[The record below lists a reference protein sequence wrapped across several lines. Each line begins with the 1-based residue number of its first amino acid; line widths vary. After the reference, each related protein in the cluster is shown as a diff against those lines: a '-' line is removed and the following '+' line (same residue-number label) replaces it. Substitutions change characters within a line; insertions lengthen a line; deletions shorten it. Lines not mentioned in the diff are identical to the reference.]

1 MSGVW
6 ISIRYSTIMLRTEV
20 RVPEVLLL
28 SILFGIASS
37 LSWGAGDFA
46 GGLSSRRVG
55 AYRAVLYADF
65 FGLFIL
71 AVAALFY
78 REAFPSARGFING
91 LLGGAMGSFG
101 LLILYYSLS
110 VGQMSIAA
118 PVSAL
123 FAALLPVIYGALTEG
138 LPTSIQFVGFGLA
151 LAAVWLISQGD
162 SGFHVGKL
170 ADLKFPILAGVGF
183 GCYFIFIHE
192 AAGEPNS
199 LLWPMIISRLAGTV
213 MLFFIVLARRES
225 FPVPRGAWGVV
236 LVNAVLDLGGNF
248 FYILASKAGRLD
260 IAAMLSSLY
269 PGATVVL
276 AWLILKERI
285 SRVQLTGI
293 LLAFVAIYFFTL

>member
-1 MSGVW
+1 
-6 ISIRYSTIMLRTEV
+6 LV
-20 RVPEVLLL
+20 RGGLLL

-46 GGLSSRRVG
+46 GGLSSRKVG

-65 FGLFIL
+65 FGLLIL
-71 AVAALFY
+71 AVAAFFY
-78 REAFPSARGFING
+78 REAFPSTSGFVNS
-91 LLGGAMGSFG
+91 LLGGALGSFG
-101 LLILYYSLS
+101 LLILYYSLTI
-110 VGQMSIAA
+110 GQMSIAA

-123 FAALLPVIYGALTEG
+123 FAALLPVIYGTMTEG
-138 LPTSIQFVGFGLA
+138 LPSMIQFVGFALA

-162 SGFHVGKL
+162 GGFHVIKL
-170 ADLKFPILAGVGF
+170 SDLKFPILAGIGF

-192 AAGEPNS
+192 AAGEPDA

-225 FPVPRGAWGVV
+225 FPVPRDVWGVV

-260 IAAMLSSLY
+260 IAAILSSLY
-269 PGATVVL
+269 PGATVML
-276 AWLILKERI
+276 AWLMLKERI
-285 SRVQLTGI
+285 SRMQVIGI
-293 LLAFVAIYFFTL
+293 ILAFVAIYFFTL